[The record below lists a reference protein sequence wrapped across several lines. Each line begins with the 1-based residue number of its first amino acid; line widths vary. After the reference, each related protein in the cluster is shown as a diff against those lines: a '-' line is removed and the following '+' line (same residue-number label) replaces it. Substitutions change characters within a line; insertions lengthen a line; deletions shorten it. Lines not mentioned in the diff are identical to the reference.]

1 MHVPVL
7 TWRDSASESAK
18 VEERV
23 GARLDRTARLARA
36 GMRDVVNAL
45 LEVTQAV
52 YGAIRE
58 LGKKVSAE
66 ESVSG

>member
-1 MHVPVL
+1 
-7 TWRDSASESAK
+7 
-18 VEERV
+18 
-23 GARLDRTARLARA
+23 
-36 GMRDVVNAL
+36 MRDVVNAL